1 MGINFTNIKVNDMA
15 KNDNIDKKFQN
26 PDESVNWAKTIGFI
40 IAVGLIG
47 GVIYA
52 IVSNLVS

>member
-1 MGINFTNIKVNDMA
+1 MGIYIAKIKENIMA

-26 PDESVNWAKTIGFI
+26 PDGSVNWAKTIGFI

-47 GVIYA
+47 GVIYV

>member
-1 MGINFTNIKVNDMA
+1 MA